1 MAGYTKQDTTG
12 KIANGNIVDADDFND
27 EFNTLQTAFGSTGGH
42 DHSDTSSGNGAPI
55 TKAGADHRYEFGDD
69 ALIPKNSFTSIDVG
83 SSTRKFDNAHFGGK
97 VNSATLE
104 TTGAATLNSLVV
116 GTSTAVTAVDT
127 DLASVAGTDTTL
139 ASAKA
144 IKTYVDAQITAEDL
158 DVTAD
163 SGTIAI
169 DLDSAALTIAG
180 GTGIT
185 TSADTSTVTITSDD
199 ANINHDALNNFVA
212 DEHIGHSGVTITA
225 GNGLTGGGNITAT
238 RTLTV
243 DPHTGI
249 AVTSDGVALSHLGIE
264 DLADPNADR
273 VAFWDDSA
281 SKFDW
286 LTMGTN
292 LAITGTTLNAT
303 DTNDNTTYTAGTGL
317 TLSGTTFNANVEGT
331 EQTVAAQ
338 TVTATA
344 SRSYAVQVDGSDNLI
359 VNVPWVDTNTDTNTT
374 YSAGTGLTL
383 DGTTFNVTVTD
394 TTYTAGTDL
403 DLTGTTFSLES
414 TLNNVTDM
422 VVTGDFTVNS
432 SGAVVLDSETNT
444 VLFKNGSGGDT
455 VTHTLYDNYNTSP
468 WSHVSHPT
476 GGNYSPDYKISSL
489 NGIELNAGN
498 DRGSGVFITDNL
510 DTSSNGGYPFLTI
523 ARKFETFS
531 AGDKCGEII
540 VESIA
545 SNGNSTSTVRPELRI
560 VTESNTSYSTTET
573 NSSGKVRFFV
583 NSEGYTS
590 GNMLQPLI
598 TLDGAGTSTFQGI
611 NNVLLTTYE
620 SGGDIKLKAG
630 TVTIE
635 KEDDAT
641 KAATISIDAN
651 SIVTVDGALGYR
663 FKTGQAT
670 NNNFVIETTNSSSN
684 VGSIDSRTTPDLTL
698 FSNSQVSYN
707 DLLGTIEWDAKNS
720 ANSEV
725 TFADIHCQVYSN
737 TNNDEGCNLYI
748 NSTYEGTLY
757 TGVGV
762 LYGGVRLYYEDV
774 QKLETSTAGI
784 SVTGAL
790 AVSGALSKGSGSFK
804 IDHPLPAKAD
814 THHLVHSFIE
824 GPQADLIYR
833 GRVAL
838 VDSTATVD
846 IDIAAGMTDGTF
858 VALCEDVQCFTSN
871 ESGWAAVKGSV
882 SGNTLTITAQDNA
895 CTDTISWMV
904 VGERKDPHML
914 DAATDWTDSQGK
926 VIVEPA
932 KPAE

>member
-55 TKAGADHRYEFGDD
+55 TKAGADHRYEFDND

-83 SSTRKFDNAHFGGK
+83 SSTRKFDNAYFGGK

-104 TTGAATLNSLVV
+104 TTGAATLSSLVV

-144 IKTYVDAQITAEDL
+144 IKAYVDAQITAEDL
-158 DVTAD
+158 DVTTD

-169 DLDSAALTIAG
+169 DLDSETLTIAG
-180 GTGIT
+180 GTGIS
-185 TSADTSTVTITSDD
+185 TSATSNTITITSDD
-199 ANINHDALNNFVA
+199 SNIDHDSLSNFVA

-264 DLADPNADR
+264 DLADPSADR

-317 TLSGTTFNANVEGT
+317 TLDGTTFN
-331 EQTVAAQ
+331 
-338 TVTATA
+338 VT
-344 SRSYAVQVDGSDNLI
+344 I
-359 VNVPWVDTNTDTNTT
+359 TDTNTT
-374 YSAGTGLTL
+374 YTAGTGLTL

-455 VTHTLYDNYNTSP
+455 VTHTLYDDQTTSP
-468 WSHVSHPT
+468 WSNVSHPS
-476 GGNYSPDYKISSL
+476 GGAYSPNYKISSL
-489 NGIELNAGN
+489 TGIELNAGN
-498 DRGSGVFITDNL
+498 SRNNGVFITDN
-510 DTSSNGGYPFLTI
+510 DTTSQNAGHPFLTI

-531 AGDKCGEII
+531 AGDKCGEIVI
-540 VESIA
+540 ESIA

-748 NSTYEGTLY
+748 NSTFEGTLY

-833 GRVAL
+833 GRVTL

>member
-55 TKAGADHRYEFGDD
+55 TKAGADHRYEFGND

-116 GTSTAVTAVDT
+116 GSSTAVTSVDT
-127 DLASVAGTDTTL
+127 DLSSVAGTDTTL

-158 DVTAD
+158 DITTD

-169 DLDSAALTIAG
+169 DLDSETFTIAG
-180 GTGIT
+180 GTGIS
-185 TSADTSTVTITSDD
+185 TSAASNTVTITSDD
-199 ANINHDALNNFVA
+199 ANIDHDSLNNFVA
-212 DEHIGHSGVTITA
+212 NEHINHTSVSVTA
-225 GNGLTGGGNITAT
+225 GNGLTGGGNISAT

-249 AVTSDGVALSHLGIE
+249 AVTADGVALSHLGLQ
-264 DLADPNADR
+264 DLTDPNADR

-281 SKFDW
+281 GKFDW

-292 LAITGTTLNAT
+292 LAISGTTLNAT
-303 DTNDNTTYTAGTGL
+303 DTN
-317 TLSGTTFNANVEGT
+317 
-331 EQTVAAQ
+331 
-338 TVTATA
+338 
-344 SRSYAVQVDGSDNLI
+344 
-359 VNVPWVDTNTDTNTT
+359 TDTNTT
-374 YSAGTGLTL
+374 YTAGTGLTL
-383 DGTTFNVTVTD
+383 DGTTFNVTITD
-394 TTYTAGTDL
+394 TNTTYTAGTGL
-403 DLTGTTFSLES
+403 TLTGTVFSSDATQTINTINSAGFTLDSSGDITFDADGNDFIFKNGAGGDTATLSYADNGLLQLS
-414 TLNNVTDM
+414 NAQTLQLTTTASGADVQVTTLNRAGGLRLHSTASSTYNLILGYGDASNNAFINAAAGLTIDANGGPLVLETTANDTANDITLNSGGGNVK
-422 VVTGDFTVNS
+422 VEGQTVSINTHSTQSDGYALQVDKQVINSIGISTYFLTNAYYNSGYKYISNGKAMRLDVGGGSYIFRTAASNS
-432 SGAVVLDSETNT
+432 SGADAALNT
-444 VLFKNGSGGDT
+444 
-455 VTHTLYDNYNTSP
+455 
-468 WSHVSHPT
+468 WST
-476 GGNYSPDYKISSL
+476 
-489 NGIELNAGN
+489 
-498 DRGSGVFITDNL
+498 R
-510 DTSSNGGYPFLTI
+510 
-523 ARKFETFS
+523 
-531 AGDKCGEII
+531 
-540 VESIA
+540 
-545 SNGNSTSTVRPELRI
+545 
-560 VTESNTSYSTTET
+560 
-573 NSSGKVRFFV
+573 
-583 NSEGYTS
+583 
-590 GNMLQPLI
+590 
-598 TLDGAGTSTFQGI
+598 
-611 NNVLLTTYE
+611 
-620 SGGDIKLKAG
+620 
-630 TVTIE
+630 
-635 KEDDAT
+635 
-641 KAATISIDAN
+641 ATISESGLDVPGTIT
-651 SIVTVDGALGYR
+651 SGALEPESISIH
-663 FKTGQAT
+663 
-670 NNNFVIETTNSSSN
+670 NTTSPASIYFQQDASGPQPLSKFYIILNGAPQVMSSDTAYMH
-684 VGSIDSRTTPDLTL
+684 ID
-698 FSNSQVSYN
+698 N
-707 DLLGTIEWDAKNS
+707 GTINFKPA
-720 ANSEV
+720 
-725 TFADIHCQVYSN
+725 
-737 TNNDEGCNLYI
+737 
-748 NSTYEGTLY
+748 
-757 TGVGV
+757 
-762 LYGGVRLYYEDV
+762 GGVSGSKVNISGAL
-774 QKLETSTAGI
+774 
-784 SVTGAL
+784 SVTGA
-790 AVSGALSKGSGSFK
+790 VSKGSGSFK

-871 ESGWAAVKGSV
+871 ESGWASVKGSV

>member
-69 ALIPKNSFTSIDVG
+69 ALIPKSNFTSIDVG

-163 SGTIAI
+163 SGTIDI
-169 DLDSAALTIAG
+169 DLDSEALTIAG

-185 TSADTSTVTITSDD
+185 TSAVNSTVTITSDD
-199 ANINHDALNNFVA
+199 GNIDHDALNNFLD

-225 GNGLTGGGNITAT
+225 GNGLTGGGDITAT

-249 AVTSDGVALSHLGIE
+249 AVTTDGVALSHLGLE
-264 DLADPNADR
+264 SLTAPADNR
-273 VAFWDDSA
+273 IAFWDYDA
-281 SKFDW
+281 VAETGTFEW
-286 LTMGTN
+286 LELGTN

-317 TLSGTTFNANVEGT
+317 TLSGTTFNANVDAT
-331 EQTVAAQ
+331 AQ
-338 TVTATA
+338 TTAAETVTETA
-344 SRSYAVQVDGSDNLI
+344 SRTYAVQVDGSDSLV
-359 VNVPWVDTNTDTNTT
+359 VNVPWVDTNTT
-374 YSAGTGLTL
+374 YTAGTGLTL
-383 DGTTFNVTVTD
+383 DGTTFNANVDATTQTVASETVSA
-394 TTYTAGTDL
+394 TASRTYAVQVDSSDNLVVNVPWSTSAS
-403 DLTGTTFSLES
+403 SLAS
-414 TLNNVTDM
+414 YTID
-422 VVTGDFTVNS
+422 
-432 SGAVVLDSETNT
+432 AVDNIILDSNDTQY
-444 VLFKNGSGGDT
+444 FKSGGDDVDFSEPMFYFQGNTPTSNGNYPVNIRLYNNSPNPADNRDLGHIGWYMDNSAGSERVFVWMDAKATDYTNGSMDAELKINIRSNDSALT
-455 VTHTLYDNYNTSP
+455 VFEAEGGAVGGDTYIRSADDIYLRQGGNDIYFGNAVNANEAEIRFELAPFATEKAVIHCSAPL
-468 WSHVSHPT
+468 HVQPT
-476 GGNYSPDYKISSL
+476 GKLNLSPTTGETVFLGPSSNTPVDIEIRNPDQTPTDGDILGKIRFTGEDSANSSIDYVTLEASIADASAATQDGKFKINLYSGGFENTVFEGNSTTGHTIVS
-489 NGIELNAGN
+489 AGN
-498 DRGSGVFITDNL
+498 DIYLKPKSDDVYLQGLSG
-510 DTSSNGGYPFLTI
+510 
-523 ARKFETFS
+523 AS
-531 AGDKCGEII
+531 AQ
-540 VESIA
+540 
-545 SNGNSTSTVRPELRI
+545 
-560 VTESNTSYSTTET
+560 
-573 NSSGKVRFFV
+573 VRF
-583 NSEGYTS
+583 GLS
-590 GNMLQPLI
+590 GSSAQ
-598 TLDGAGTSTFQGI
+598 TLEAS
-611 NNVLLTTYE
+611 
-620 SGGDIKLKAG
+620 
-630 TVTIE
+630 
-635 KEDDAT
+635 
-641 KAATISIDAN
+641 
-651 SIVTVDGALGYR
+651 
-663 FKTGQAT
+663 
-670 NNNFVIETTNSSSN
+670 
-684 VGSIDSRTTPDLTL
+684 
-698 FSNSQVSYN
+698 
-707 DLLGTIEWDAKNS
+707 
-720 ANSEV
+720 
-725 TFADIHCQVYSN
+725 
-737 TNNDEGCNLYI
+737 
-748 NSTYEGTLY
+748 
-757 TGVGV
+757 GV
-762 LYGGVRLYYEDV
+762 LYLRAGGSLN
-774 QKLETSTAGI
+774 STF
-784 SVTGAL
+784 TGANL

-833 GRVAL
+833 GRVTL

-932 KPAE
+932 KSAE